1 MCRIPTAAG
10 TSERE
15 RKTGAEQPVLPVIA
29 APAVS
34 DAPRGK
40 VGSGRKT
47 SPSSSQT
54 DYPSFLVHSLLST
67 SSSPPLTTPPHNS
80 HLPFTPCSHPH
91 APNIFNYIF
100 SQVLRL
106 SNQGADID
114 ACADK
119 SANTGNKINK
129 DFEERVTAN
138 FAQWSAPHSRV
149 RFLIERATPE
159 NSCSAP
165 QKGAG
170 VSRGGGWVAEGVVRH
185 LHFLNC
191 TPLPPPSP
199 STILSS
205 PSFLLPA

>member
-1 MCRIPTAAG
+1 MRLARFLLSPPLRFQRLPGVKSEAGERLHLPPPRQIPPPPKKNNLSA
-10 TSERE
+10 
-15 RKTGAEQPVLPVIA
+15 
-29 APAVS
+29 
-34 DAPRGK
+34 
-40 VGSGRKT
+40 
-47 SPSSSQT
+47 
-54 DYPSFLVHSLLST
+54 PSFLVHLLLSS
-67 SSSPPLTTPPHNS
+67 SSSPPLATAPPNS
-80 HLPFTPCSHPH
+80 HLPTTPSSHPL

-149 RFLIERATPE
+149 RFLIERAMPV

-165 QKGAG
+165 QKG
-170 VSRGGGWVAEGVVRH
+170 VGGDERGWVGSRRSCAA
-185 LHFLNC
+185 FA
-191 TPLPPPSP
+191 
-199 STILSS
+199 LSK
-205 PSFLLPA
+205 L